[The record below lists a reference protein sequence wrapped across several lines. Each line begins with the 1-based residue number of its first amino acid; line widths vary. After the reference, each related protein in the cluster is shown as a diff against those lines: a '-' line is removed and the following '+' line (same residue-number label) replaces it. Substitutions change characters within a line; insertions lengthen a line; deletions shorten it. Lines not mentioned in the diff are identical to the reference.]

1 LIPQCLYLC
10 TFHLRRTVKSVPN
23 IIVLAKQVFYT
34 QYLRI
39 DRANKKIITEGVSR
53 VISESDKHAVEE
65 AVRLKEKHGGKITVL
80 TLGPPESKEALR
92 EAIAMGADEGYMLS
106 GPEFENS
113 DAHAS
118 AIALAAAIRKVGQF
132 DMVLCG
138 ETSEDQYSFQVGPR
152 IAERL
157 SLPQI
162 TYAVKI
168 ALEDGKVVVDRN
180 LEDFYETVESRLPVF
195 VTVSR
200 EINEPRLP
208 TLMAIMAASK
218 KPMTSWTAGD
228 IGLAPSKIGRKGS
241 LTESVRS
248 AVAAGE
254 RKRVLLKVEPK
265 EAAERLAAALVS
277 EGVVK

>member
-1 LIPQCLYLC
+1 M
-10 TFHLRRTVKSVPN
+10 RRTVENVPN

-39 DRANKKIITEGVSR
+39 DRVNKRIITEGVSR
-53 VISESDKHAVEE
+53 VVSESDKHAVEE

-80 TLGPPESKEALR
+80 TMGPPESKEALR

-113 DAHAS
+113 DAHTTAV
-118 AIALAAAIRKVGQF
+118 ALAVAIKKIGQF
-132 DMVLCG
+132 GMILCG
-138 ETSEDQYSFQVGPR
+138 EASEDQYSFQVGPR

-157 SLPQI
+157 NLPQV
-162 TYAVKI
+162 TYAVRVT
-168 ALEDGKVVVDRN
+168 LEDDKVVVDRN
-180 LEDFYETVESRLPVF
+180 LEDCYETVESKLPVLIS
-195 VTVSR
+195 VSR

-228 IGLAPSKIGRKGS
+228 IGLDPGKIGHKSS
-241 LTESVRS
+241 LTEFVRS

-254 RKRVLLKVEPK
+254 RKRVMFKVEPR
-265 EAAERLAAALVS
+265 EAAERLAAALIS

>member
-1 LIPQCLYLC
+1 MIRVGLQTMIG
-10 TFHLRRTVKSVPN
+10 

-34 QYLRI
+34 QFLRI
-39 DRANKKIITEGVSR
+39 DRTNKRIITEGVSR

-65 AVRLKEKHGGKITVL
+65 AVRLKEKLGAKVTIL
-80 TLGPPESKEALR
+80 TLGSPESREALR
-92 EAIAMGADEGYMLS
+92 EAIAMGADEGYMLW
-106 GPEFENS
+106 GAEFENS
-113 DAHAS
+113 DAHAL
-118 AIALAAAIRKVGQF
+118 AVALAAAIRKIGQF
-132 DMVLCG
+132 DMILCG
-138 ETSEDQYSFQVGPR
+138 EASEDQYSFQVGAR

-162 TYAVKI
+162 SYAVKI
-168 ALEDGKVVVDRN
+168 TLDQRKVVVERN
-180 LEDFYETVESRLPVF
+180 LEDVYETVESRLPVF

-228 IGLAPSKIGRKGS
+228 IGLAPSQIGSKGS
-241 LTESVRS
+241 VTESVRS
-248 AVAAGE
+248 TVATGE
-254 RKRVLLKVEPK
+254 RKRVLFKLEPK

-277 EGVVK
+277 EGAVK